1 MENIKEEIRET
12 LDKKNFC
19 YKKLTFLAGDA
30 SERKYFD
37 LIHKNKKYVVMYD
50 KDNEN
55 LKKFI
60 KISDIFRNRVS
71 VPLIIEDFKKNN
83 LLILENFGPKKYG
96 SILKKENRK
105 KLYNFAVDA
114 IINLQKIKTKKL
126 PNYSTKMFIDESN
139 LFFDWYT
146 KKKIKDEI
154 REKFNS
160 LFVLFLDHLKDLPQV
175 VVHRDYHVDNLFYLS
190 NRKNFLKCGLIDY
203 QDAVIGPCAYDIV
216 SLTQDA
222 RVDVSQKME
231 SLLIKHYLESNRKLD
246 KKLFFFCYQLLAI
259 QRHLKVL
266 GIFCRLSIRDKKKQ
280 YLKHLPRV
288 KKLLYLNLQKKNFK
302 KLSFLIFPLLEN
314 V

>member
-50 KDNEN
+50 KDNQN

-126 PNYSTKMFIDESN
+126 PNYSTKMFIHESN
-139 LFFDWYT
+139 LFCL
-146 KKKIKDEI
+146 
-154 REKFNS
+154 N
-160 LFVLFLDHLKDLPQV
+160 
-175 VVHRDYHVDNLFYLS
+175 
-190 NRKNFLKCGLIDY
+190 
-203 QDAVIGPCAYDIV
+203 
-216 SLTQDA
+216 
-222 RVDVSQKME
+222 
-231 SLLIKHYLESNRKLD
+231 
-246 KKLFFFCYQLLAI
+246 
-259 QRHLKVL
+259 KVL
-266 GIFCRLSIRDKKKQ
+266 HQ
-280 YLKHLPRV
+280 LKL
-288 KKLLYLNLQKKNFK
+288 
-302 KLSFLIFPLLEN
+302 
-314 V
+314 